1 MDGDPGWVAAQ
12 MYCVAWELGLSEG
25 AEGSCK
31 KCCRM
36 LDVATASGT
45 NEEKKINM
53 LQFDLLFL
61 FPFHV
66 KILRIKFL
74 LLTLQKSNT
83 KYWEEGLLLGRIH
96 LSFRLRLVM
105 SGWL

>member
-66 KILRIKFL
+66 KITENKIPAI
-74 LLTLQKSNT
+74 NT
-83 KYWEEGLLLGRIH
+83 AKKQY
-96 LSFRLRLVM
+96 
-105 SGWL
+105 

>member
-1 MDGDPGWVAAQ
+1 
-12 MYCVAWELGLSEG
+12 
-25 AEGSCK
+25 
-31 KCCRM
+31 M

-66 KILRIKFL
+66 KITENKIPA
-74 LLTLQKSNT
+74 TNT
-83 KYWEEGLLLGRIH
+83 AKKQY
-96 LSFRLRLVM
+96 
-105 SGWL
+105 